1 MGEYKGKIVGEQ
13 DVCCEQNR
21 KVIEVIDPD
30 FDDDMGIRLVVVCE
44 ICNKKW
50 VEVLD

>member
-13 DVCCEQNR
+13 DVCCEENR
-21 KVIEVIDPD
+21 NVIEVIDPE
-30 FDDDMGIRLVVVCE
+30 DDNDWGVHLIVECKV
-44 ICNKKW
+44 CNKRW